1 MTVIE
6 LLIEQNLLRILIEL
20 SGVEESLVSE
30 PSQRLLKR
38 LTFLI
43 FNYRPESSKY
53 IDFLITAANK
63 SNTNSN

>member
-1 MTVIE
+1 M
-6 LLIEQNLLRILIEL
+6 
-20 SGVEESLVSE
+20 VSE

-43 FNYRPESSKY
+43 FSYRPEYSKY

-63 SNTNSN
+63 SNGRTSEMLKTSSSFVINKIGNYIYDKK